1 MTRTLVAWKMAVA
14 DLWYSLELIF
24 RWPYC
29 LFALLPFGRVRL
41 LSSMCCAHKS
51 NVVSPMNIAMASDMS
66 PMHELILVFVA
77 KSHVWTQRIILVYAI
92 DTGCIMNLGPA
103 NLFRHQLESSRDSR
117 KQERIKY
124 RLARMHCVRT

>member
-14 DLWYSLELIF
+14 DLWYSLKLIF

-41 LSSMCCAHKS
+41 LSSMCCSYKP
-51 NVVSPMNIAMASDMS
+51 NVVFPTNIAMTSDMS
-66 PMHELILVFVA
+66 PMQELILVFVA
-77 KSHVWTQRIILVYAI
+77 KGHVWTQRIFLVYAI

-103 NLFRHQLESSRDSR
+103 NLFRH
-117 KQERIKY
+117 
-124 RLARMHCVRT
+124 